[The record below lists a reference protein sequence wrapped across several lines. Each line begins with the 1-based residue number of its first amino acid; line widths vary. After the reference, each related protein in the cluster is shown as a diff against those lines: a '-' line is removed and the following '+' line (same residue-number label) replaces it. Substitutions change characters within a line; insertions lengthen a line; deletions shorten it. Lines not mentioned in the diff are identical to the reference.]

1 MIFYVNKNKKI
12 IVGRNNQMTNILPD
26 LDFHTI
32 GQLSFSFIDDKNKIQ
47 DIDTALNYY
56 FAGKLKDILF
66 ISTEYSIDNNVIT
79 FTVDTYTE
87 PFLDEITKR
96 NTEIEIEIG
105 SNTDGVQK
113 IFLRDYAFAQPRV
126 YIEGLNPSKID
137 LGDYYTKAEIDSMF
151 AEIDIPDKLS
161 ELDNDTGFIT
171 VNDIP
176 EQSGGFSKTEPIFL
190 YPQTQQNPQNNGDG
204 TWSYSNTLSPEIP
217 ASVSSPTQQYVGDT
231 VSKFTKTYTWD
242 MEPDFEI
249 SPIDS
254 LSWVMGTMGTNGKS
268 AFVGKLYVD
277 DVLIRET
284 ENLVSIPNRNSG
296 FGFIVEFNNIYHTE
310 NVKGTVLKVEL
321 IYTKTNYNLGY
332 LYGDACI
339 NYRYYENVLYYKTSA
354 MQGIGGLAKN
364 INVAL
369 YFPEYNTIQYI
380 KNENTTTRN
389 LVESKI
395 PKYAEESYNNE
406 NEYLTT
412 QDYRNYKLAFQ
423 NLRTQILT
431 VNN

>member
-1 MIFYVNKNKKI
+1 
-12 IVGRNNQMTNILPD
+12 
-26 LDFHTI
+26 
-32 GQLSFSFIDDKNKIQ
+32 
-47 DIDTALNYY
+47 
-56 FAGKLKDILF
+56 
-66 ISTEYSIDNNVIT
+66 
-79 FTVDTYTE
+79 
-87 PFLDEITKR
+87 
-96 NTEIEIEIG
+96 
-105 SNTDGVQK
+105 
-113 IFLRDYAFAQPRV
+113 
-126 YIEGLNPSKID
+126 
-137 LGDYYTKAEIDSMF
+137 MF

-231 VSKFTKTYTWD
+231 VSKYTKTYTWD

-339 NYRYYENVLYYKTSA
+339 NYRYYENVLYYKTSS

-369 YFPEYNTIQYI
+369 YFPEYNTVQFI
-380 KNENTTTRN
+380 KNEIQEVRDLAN
-389 LVESKI
+389 EKI
-395 PKYAEESYNNE
+395 PKYNNYQYHGGGYSSFQTQEFYN
-406 NEYLTT
+406 
-412 QDYRNYKLAFQ
+412 YRDHEPIYHLELHIASNNWNFQ
-423 NLRTQILT
+423 FSTNDSIEFQIYDQLGFKVNKPFDFKPNKQYIISCACNT
-431 VNN
+431 VVWSEIQNQ